1 LSAEAPTPACCA
13 SSSEPPK
20 TEFTPRPEDRALI
33 ALRGVSKTYRSLL
46 GREVRAVEDVTLEVA
61 PGEVLGI
68 AGPNG
73 AGKST
78 IISLLLGFM
87 RPTAGALTIDGM
99 EPRAYVEK
107 FGVAYVPEL
116 MALPTHWTAEGALR
130 RLAVLAGVPGDR
142 LTAEVDRVIEALS
155 IGEHRRKRLKALS
168 KGNFQRVGLA
178 QALLVDTRVVIFD
191 EPTHGLDPVW
201 TQKFREIVASLK
213 RPDRVIIIASH
224 NLDELERLTDRVAII
239 DRGRIQRVVTVS
251 GASVSALMAYRIR
264 VVAGADALL
273 ARFPGAVLGA
283 SGDLDVPPVDVPTL
297 NAGLAAAIG
306 AGALITAVI
315 PRESAL
321 EQAFHSAVGAAGQ

>member
-1 LSAEAPTPACCA
+1 
-13 SSSEPPK
+13 
-20 TEFTPRPEDRALI
+20 LI

-46 GREVRAVEDVTLEVA
+46 GKQVRAVEDVTLDVA

-78 IISLLLGFM
+78 IISLLLGFL
-87 RPTAGALTIDGM
+87 RPTSGSLEIDGM
-99 EPRAYVEK
+99 EPRAFVER

-116 MALPTHWTAEGALR
+116 MALPTHWTAETALR
-130 RLAVLAGVPGDR
+130 RLAVLAGVPDSR
-142 LTAEVDRVIEALS
+142 VNAEVERVIEALA
-155 IGEHRRKRLKALS
+155 IGEHRKKRLKALS

-178 QALLVDTRVVIFD
+178 QALLADTRVVVFD

-201 TQKFREIVASLK
+201 TQKFREIVSSLK
-213 RPDRVIIIASH
+213 RADRAIVIASH

-239 DRGRIQRVVTVS
+239 DRGRIQRVVTVN
-251 GASVSALMAYRIR
+251 GASVTALMAYRIR
-264 VVAGADALL
+264 AVAGASAVT
-273 ARFPGAVLGA
+273 AQFPGSTLGA
-283 SGDLDVPPVDVPTL
+283 NGDVDIPPVDVPTL

-306 AGALITAVI
+306 TGALISAVI

-321 EQAFHSAVGAAGQ
+321 EQAFHSAVGAGAE